1 MKNGPLCIQGGFMEE
16 KLKYGIENNPLEKST
31 VYRVKDKTFIVEP
44 VFPKDGKE
52 TLGTV
57 LLRLMQQDVE
67 KP

>member
-1 MKNGPLCIQGGFMEE
+1 MEE
-16 KLKYGIENNPLEKST
+16 KLTYEAKNNPLEEST
-31 VYRVKDKTFIVEP
+31 AYRIKNQTFIVEP

-67 KP
+67 SP

>member
-1 MKNGPLCIQGGFMEE
+1 MEE